1 MYRGFSGFAARSW
14 GSAARSWGSAAHS
27 WGSSAHLLWRLG
39 TGEDFSELFPKELR
53 RLRWFQS
60 PGMSVWAQR
69 QIILELFPMGLRRLG
84 TEAIF
89 SELFPIDSDV
99 YMRYW
104 AQEGI
109 CHELFPM
116 LSCAQCRTS
125 HGEQFKQNQRL
136 CPKSPEYSKK
146 QGEQICEMPLLCPNP
161 GIRGEAEFQ
170 QSGIP
175 EACPAKRHPGSLP
188 SKAASRKPA
197 LQSGTTEA
205 RPAQADT
212 SIDTEQAQFH

>member
-14 GSAARSWGSAAHS
+14 GSAARSWGSAAHSWESSAHS

-116 LSCAQCRTS
+116 LSC
-125 HGEQFKQNQRL
+125 EK
-136 CPKSPEYSKK
+136 
-146 QGEQICEMPLLCPNP
+146 GEQIRTNVFLCPMP
-161 GIRGEAEFQ
+161 DKLWGTIQTKSAAVPKI
-170 QSGIP
+170 SGIF
-175 EACPAKRHPGSLP
+175 KKTR
-188 SKAASRKPA
+188 
-197 LQSGTTEA
+197 GTNL
-205 RPAQADT
+205 
-212 SIDTEQAQFH
+212 

>member
-14 GSAARSWGSAAHS
+14 GSAARFRGSAARF
-27 WGSSAHLLWRLG
+27 LWRLG
-39 TGEDFSELFPKELR
+39 TGADFSELFPKELR

-84 TEAIF
+84 TEAVF

-116 LSCAQCRTS
+116 LSCEK
-125 HGEQFKQNQRL
+125 GEQIRTNVFL
-136 CPKSPEYSKK
+136 CPMPDKPWGTIQTKSAAVPKISGIFKK

-161 GIRGEAEFQ
+161 GNALSATI
-170 QSGIP
+170 
-175 EACPAKRHPGSLP
+175 KRAFKPGSQIARIE
-188 SKAASRKPA
+188 AARHGG
-197 LQSGTTEA
+197 LL
-205 RPAQADT
+205 
-212 SIDTEQAQFH
+212 

>member
-1 MYRGFSGFAARSW
+1 MYRGFSGFAARFR
-14 GSAARSWGSAAHS
+14 GSAARF
-27 WGSSAHLLWRLG
+27 LWRLLWNLGYTASFMVVPVVRHEGLG
-39 TGEDFSELFPKELR
+39 TGADSSELCPRELR

-84 TEAIF
+84 TEAVF

-116 LSCAQCRTS
+116 LSC
-125 HGEQFKQNQRL
+125 EK
-136 CPKSPEYSKK
+136 
-146 QGEQICEMPLLCPNP
+146 GEQIRTNVFLCPMP
-161 GIRGEAEFQ
+161 DKPWGTIQTKSAAVPKI
-170 QSGIP
+170 SGIF
-175 EACPAKRHPGSLP
+175 KKTR
-188 SKAASRKPA
+188 
-197 LQSGTTEA
+197 GTNL
-205 RPAQADT
+205 
-212 SIDTEQAQFH
+212 

>member
-14 GSAARSWGSAAHS
+14 GSAARFRGSAARFRGSAAHS

-116 LSCAQCRTS
+116 LSC
-125 HGEQFKQNQRL
+125 EK
-136 CPKSPEYSKK
+136 
-146 QGEQICEMPLLCPNP
+146 GEQIRTNVFLCPMP
-161 GIRGEAEFQ
+161 DKLWGTIQTKSAAVPKI
-170 QSGIP
+170 SGIF
-175 EACPAKRHPGSLP
+175 KKTR
-188 SKAASRKPA
+188 
-197 LQSGTTEA
+197 GTNL
-205 RPAQADT
+205 
-212 SIDTEQAQFH
+212 